1 MGLSQALARMV
12 PPGRPR
18 PSIWRN
24 GVLQV
29 HVTRACDK
37 SCYGC
42 TQGSNLAGKPVMIP
56 PAEYAKAL
64 DSIQGYFGVVGMFG
78 GNPTMHPQ
86 FDLLCE
92 ILRSKF
98 PKEQCGIWCNNPRG
112 KGAVMR
118 ETFNPAVSNLNV
130 HEDRAAY
137 DEFAR
142 DWPECKGVLKG
153 LDTDSRHSP
162 PFVAMRDVIPDEATR
177 WKLIAD
183 CDINKYWSAMLCH
196 VPTRGLRA
204 FFCEIAGAQAM
215 LHGADPGWPDLGLP
229 AEPGWWKQPMSAF
242 AAQVEH
248 YCHRCGIPLRRY
260 GQLANGGEHEEVSA
274 THRDIYKPKKPDRK
288 IALITLEN
296 VGEKTL
302 RKATDYIEN
311 GSV

>member
-1 MGLSQALARMV
+1 MALAQALAKMV
-12 PPGRPR
+12 PPGRHR

-24 GVLQV
+24 GVMQI

-37 SCYGC
+37 SCFGC

-56 PAEYAKAL
+56 VDEYAKAL

-78 GNPTMHPQ
+78 GNPVMHPQ
-86 FDLLCE
+86 FETLCE

-98 PKEQCGIWCNNPRG
+98 PKEQCGLWCNNPRG
-112 KGAVMR
+112 KGGVMGA
-118 ETFNPAVSNLNV
+118 TFNPAVSNLNV
-130 HEDRAAY
+130 HEDRAAHA
-137 DEFAR
+137 EFVR
-142 DWPECKGVLKG
+142 DWPECRSVLKG

-162 PFVAMRDVIPDEATR
+162 PFVAMKDVIPDEETR

-215 LHGADPGWPDLGLP
+215 LHGDDPGWPDLGLP
-229 AEPGWWKQPMSAF
+229 AEPGWWRKPMADF
-242 AAQVEH
+242 AAQVDF

-260 GQLANGGEHEEVSA
+260 GQLANGGEREEVSE
-274 THRDIYKPKKPDRK
+274 THRDIYKPKKPDRRV
-288 IALITLEN
+288 ALITLEN
-296 VGEKTL
+296 VGD
-302 RKATDYIEN
+302 RKLKRSTDYIEN
-311 GSV
+311 GSL

>member
-1 MGLSQALARMV
+1 MALAQALAKMV

-24 GVLQV
+24 GVMQV

-37 SCYGC
+37 SCFGC

-56 PAEYAKAL
+56 PDEYAKAL

-86 FDLLCE
+86 FELLCE

-98 PKEQCGIWCNNPRG
+98 PKEQCGLWCNHPRG

-118 ETFNPAVSNLNV
+118 DTFNPAVSNLNV
-130 HEDRAAY
+130 HEDHAAHA
-137 DEFAR
+137 EFVR
-142 DWPECKGVLKG
+142 DWPEARGVLKG

-177 WKLIAD
+177 WKLIGD

-229 AEPGWWKQPMSAF
+229 AEPGWWKKPMADF
-242 AAQVEH
+242 AAQVEF

-260 GQLANGGEHEEVSA
+260 GQLANGGEREEVSE
-274 THRDIYKPKKPDRK
+274 THRDIYKPKKPDRRV
-288 IALITLEN
+288 ALITLEN
-296 VGEKTL
+296 VGDRKL

-311 GSV
+311 GSL